1 MALAMDMAPAHGGGL
16 RRTIPPPFCPLPP
29 AGAFSLSCLKPATC
43 SARRAAQAP
52 AAAAPAANGRTHNST
67 DQKLKRLCRDGR
79 LQEAIAMLDDEGS
92 TVATKT
98 YISLLQSCI
107 DSKSIAEGR
116 QLHEKIGLVRNPT
129 AFVETKLVSMYAKCG
144 HLEEARKVFA
154 AMRERNL
161 FSWSALINGYAREHR
176 WEEVLSILFQM
187 IEEGVMPDAFL
198 FPKFLQACAN
208 LGDAETGR
216 LLHSLAVRTGLSE
229 LAVEAHVSNSILAM
243 YAKCGDLGSA
253 KRFFDKMGTRDRV
266 SWNSL
271 ISGHCQCG
279 ELEEALRLFE
289 RMLQVEGIE
298 PGLVTWNI
306 LITSYNQIGK
316 ADVAMGLM
324 KKMGHSGLV
333 PDVVTWTSM
342 ISGFTQN
349 NRPEQALDLF
359 LQMQHA
365 GVSAN
370 HVTFASAI
378 SACASLKDCRAG
390 AQLHAGAAKAG
401 CAGRSLVGN
410 SLTDMYA
417 KCGRLEEARGA
428 FDGTA
433 ERDVFT
439 WNSLIGGYAQAGYC
453 GKAYDL
459 FSRME
464 GLGVRRNVVTW
475 NVMISGYLQSGDVD
489 QAMELFRSMEADGVE
504 RSTSSWNLLISGS
517 LQNSQRNAALGIFR
531 QMQSLGQR
539 PNHITILSVLPACA
553 NILSHL
559 KVKEIHACALR
570 AGLFSEVSVSNSLV
584 DAYMKSGD
592 VSSAESV
599 FAGMP
604 SRDVLSWNSLIDG
617 YVLHG
622 RPAAAVDVFR
632 RMSSEGEVEADH
644 ATFSGLLHAYGLG
657 GMVAEGRELFASMAG
672 ELHVRPTSEHY
683 AAMVHL
689 FGRSG
694 RLTEAA
700 GFIDKMPL
708 EPDSKVWAAL
718 LTAGRAHGDAASAK
732 LAVENLLRLKPRSP
746 VIKWLSLQLHAK
758 LGGDGGDPPTTS
770 KLKKSGGGNE
780 ALGCCW
786 VGEKNKVHTIP
797 AGDVA
802 MLGSEPIRKM
812 LDGIAKRMELTER
825 GVPSRQLA
833 IEDEEREEAVGIR
846 CEKIAL
852 AFSLVR
858 TSSGV
863 IRIVKNLRVSA
874 GGHAAAKFISRAFQR
889 EILIK
894 DPRSLHRFKDGQ
906 CSCGEYW

>member
-1 MALAMDMAPAHGGGL
+1 
-16 RRTIPPPFCPLPP
+16 
-29 AGAFSLSCLKPATC
+29 
-43 SARRAAQAP
+43 
-52 AAAAPAANGRTHNST
+52 
-67 DQKLKRLCRDGR
+67 
-79 LQEAIAMLDDEGS
+79 MLDDEGAS
-92 TVATKT
+92 VATKT

-144 HLEEARKVFA
+144 DLEEARKVFA
-154 AMRERNL
+154 AMHERNL
-161 FSWSALINGYAREHR
+161 FSWSALINGFAREHR
-176 WEEVLSILFQM
+176 WEEVLGIFFQM
-187 IEEGVMPDAFL
+187 IEEGVTPDAFL

-243 YAKCGDLGSA
+243 YAKCGELGSA

-324 KKMGHSGLV
+324 KKMDHSGLV

-342 ISGFTQN
+342 ISGFAQN

-359 LQMQHA
+359 RQMQQA

-370 HVTFASAI
+370 HVTFASTI

-401 CAGRSLVGN
+401 Y
-410 SLTDMYA
+410 MYA
-417 KCGRLEEARGA
+417 KCGRLDEARRA

-464 GLGVRRNVVTW
+464 GLGVQRNVVTW

-517 LQNSQRNAALGIFR
+517 LQNSQRNAAMGIFR

-539 PNHITILSVLPACA
+539 PNHISILSVLPACA

-570 AGLFSEVSVSNSLV
+570 RHLISEVSVSNSMV

-592 VSSAESV
+592 VNSAESV
-599 FAGMP
+599 FAAMP

-617 YVLHG
+617 YVLHC
-622 RPAAAVDVFR
+622 RPTAAVDVFR
-632 RMSSEGEVEADH
+632 RMSSEGEVKPDH
-644 ATFSGLLHAYGLG
+644 STFAGLIHAYGLG
-657 GMVAEGRELFASMAG
+657 GMVAEGRRLFASMTG

-689 FGRSG
+689 FGRSA
-694 RLTEAA
+694 RLTEAT
-700 GFIDKMPL
+700 GFIEKMPL

-732 LAVENLLRLKPRSP
+732 LAAENLRRLKPRNP
-746 VIKWLSLQLHAK
+746 VIKWLSLQLQAM
-758 LGGDGGDPPTTS
+758 LSGNGGDPPTAS
-770 KLKKSGGGNE
+770 KLKRSSGGDE

-786 VGEKNKVHTIP
+786 VGLKYKVHTIP

-812 LDGIAKRMELTER
+812 LDGIQAARDR
-825 GVPSRQLA
+825 GRG
-833 IEDEEREEAVGIR
+833 EEEATGIR

-852 AFSLVR
+852 AFSLVHS
-858 TSSGV
+858 SSGV